1 MKDIINKARQSKEFP
16 DSDWLKSVG
25 FTMSEAKHAHVATI
39 TIGSF
44 DGTFDDAKVTLRLQH
59 FEKHFPGEWVTDV
72 ESYDELGRLQATV
85 GLVESWV
92 TTRAELVRLCIA
104 LGVESWKKALA

>member
-1 MKDIINKARQSKEFP
+1 MTPKRSQE
-16 DSDWLKSVG
+16 
-25 FTMSEAKHAHVATI
+25 
-39 TIGSF
+39 IGSF

>member
-1 MKDIINKARQSKEFP
+1 MSRVSEIETHLVSLGFPIPNK
-16 DSDWLKSVG
+16 L
-25 FTMSEAKHAHVATI
+25 
-39 TIGSF
+39 
-44 DGTFDDAKVTLRLQH
+44 
-59 FEKHFPGEWVTDV
+59 TDV